1 MDGLISYTCRQAPPP
16 TVLPDPIS
24 PNRTMPTAKQL
35 SLFPDIIR
43 SAHLVAA
50 DSPRKAFYR
59 IWIEANAGL
68 YSVRKASGVGSKVL
82 DRRRWPA
89 DTLDQAVKMFEKVV
103 ADKTNPNRKSPRK
116 YRLINSVHNV

>member
-24 PNRTMPTAKQL
+24 PNRTMLTAKQL
-35 SLFPDIIR
+35 SLFPDVIR
-43 SAHLVAA
+43 SAHLLAA

-68 YSVRKASGVGSKVL
+68 ISVRKASGIGSKVL

-116 YRLINSVHNV
+116 YRLINSAHNA